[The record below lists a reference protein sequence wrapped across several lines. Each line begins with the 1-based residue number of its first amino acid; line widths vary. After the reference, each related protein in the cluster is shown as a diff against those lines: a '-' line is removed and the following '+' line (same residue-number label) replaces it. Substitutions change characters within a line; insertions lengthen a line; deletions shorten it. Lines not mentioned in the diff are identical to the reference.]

1 MRERFSPKGTVTRQS
16 VFMLKILTNDAASEH
31 GIRGD
36 ISSVHTVQS
45 GPEIERKEAAIST
58 EY

>member
-1 MRERFSPKGTVTRQS
+1 MGMVTRQS
-16 VFMLKILTNDAASEH
+16 VVMLKILTNDAASEH

-36 ISSVHTVQS
+36 ISGVHTVHR
-45 GPEIERKEAAIST
+45 GHEIERKEVAIST